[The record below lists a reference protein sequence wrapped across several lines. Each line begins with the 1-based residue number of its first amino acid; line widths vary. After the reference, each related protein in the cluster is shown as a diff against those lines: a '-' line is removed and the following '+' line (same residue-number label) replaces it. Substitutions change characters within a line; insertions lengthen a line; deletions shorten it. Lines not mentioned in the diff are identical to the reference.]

1 MESQKSRG
9 SDTPCPLCCWWCCH
23 PWDGP
28 DVHLPTRYDDRT
40 KKFTTVGHFCSFE
53 CAKAWGMD
61 NGGSRWGEMLE
72 FLALYR
78 KHAMGKYTPTTCA
91 PKRQTL
97 KMFGGPLTIEEFRK
111 NKNQIW
117 VHTPGDIHMVHTFS
131 TREEKA
137 AAPPGAGDAEDGSL
151 VLKRTKPLK
160 RAASKL
166 ESALGIT
173 RRQNQVL

>member
-1 MESQKSRG
+1 MAPDG
-9 SDTPCPLCCWWCCH
+9 ADTACPLACWWCCH
-23 PWDGP
+23 PWEGP
-28 DVHLPTRYDDRT
+28 DVHLPIKYNDRT
-40 KKFTTVGHFCSFE
+40 RKFTTVGHFCSFE

-78 KHAMGKYTPTTCA
+78 KHAMGKYVPTSVA

-111 NKNQIW
+111 NINVPW
-117 VHTPGDIHMVHTFS
+117 VHKPGDIHMAHTFTPKS
-131 TREEKA
+131 AAT
-137 AAPPGAGDAEDGSL
+137 AAPTEDQEEPSDL
-151 VLKRTKPLK
+151 VLKRNKPLK

-166 ESALGIT
+166 ESALGIV
-173 RRQNQVL
+173 RRRN

>member
-1 MESQKSRG
+1 
-9 SDTPCPLCCWWCCH
+9 
-23 PWDGP
+23 
-28 DVHLPTRYDDRT
+28 LPIKYDDRT
-40 KKFTTVGHFCSFE
+40 RKFTTVGHFCSFE

-78 KHAMGKYTPTTCA
+78 KHAMGKYTPTTVA

-97 KMFGGPLTIEEFRK
+97 KIFGGPLTIEEFRK

-117 VHTPGDIHMVHTFS
+117 VHTPGDIHKIHTFT

-137 AAPPGAGDAEDGSL
+137 AAPAAMDAEEGDL

-173 RRQNQVL
+173 RRQNQVV

>member
-1 MESQKSRG
+1 
-9 SDTPCPLCCWWCCH
+9 
-23 PWDGP
+23 
-28 DVHLPTRYDDRT
+28 
-40 KKFTTVGHFCSFE
+40 
-53 CAKAWGMD
+53 
-61 NGGSRWGEMLE
+61 MLE

-78 KHAMGKYTPTTCA
+78 KHAMGKYTPTTVA

-97 KMFGGPLTIEEFRK
+97 KIFGGPLTIEEFRK

-117 VHTPGDIHMVHTFS
+117 VHTPGDIHKIHTFT

-137 AAPPGAGDAEDGSL
+137 AAPAAMDAEEGDL

-173 RRQNQVL
+173 RRQNQVV

>member
-1 MESQKSRG
+1 
-9 SDTPCPLCCWWCCH
+9 
-23 PWDGP
+23 
-28 DVHLPTRYDDRT
+28 
-40 KKFTTVGHFCSFE
+40 
-53 CAKAWGMD
+53 MD

-72 FLALYR
+72 FLALYK
-78 KHAMGKYTPTTCA
+78 KHAMGKYTPTTVA

-117 VHTPGDIHMVHTFS
+117 VHVPGDIHMVHTFS

-137 AAPPGAGDAEDGSL
+137 AAPPGAGDSEDGSL
-151 VLKRTKPLK
+151 VLKRSKPLK

-173 RRQNQVL
+173 RRQNQVV

>member
-1 MESQKSRG
+1 MAGVPSAEH
-9 SDTPCPLCCWWCCH
+9 LLACWWCCH
-23 PWDGP
+23 PWEGP
-28 DVHLPTRYDDRT
+28 DVHLPIRYDDRT
-40 KKFTTVGHFCSFE
+40 RKFTTIGHFCSFE

-78 KHAMGKYTPTTCA
+78 KHAMGKYTPTALA

-111 NKNQIW
+111 SSGTKAPW
-117 VHTPGDIHMVHTFS
+117 VHVPGEVHMVYTFG
-131 TREEKA
+131 RGGA
-137 AAPPGAGDAEDGSL
+137 PDPPANPDAAPEGEGDL
-151 VLKRTKPLK
+151 KLKRTKPLR

-173 RRQNQVL
+173 RRKT

>member
-1 MESQKSRG
+1 MAGTRS
-9 SDTPCPLCCWWCCH
+9 PCCWWCCH
-23 PWDGP
+23 PWEGP
-28 DVHLPTRYDDRT
+28 DVHLPIRYDERT
-40 KKFTTVGHFCSFE
+40 KKFTTMGHFCSFE
-53 CAKAWGMD
+53 CAKAYGMD

-78 KHAMGKYTPTTCA
+78 KHALGKYVPLWPA

-97 KMFGGPLTIEEFRK
+97 QMFGGPLTIEEFRK
-111 NKNQIW
+111 SASNAPW
-117 VHTPGDIHMVHTFS
+117 VHVPGDIHMVHKIGTHIVAPKM
-131 TREEKA
+131 EE
-137 AAPPGAGDAEDGSL
+137 APEGEL

-173 RRQNQVL
+173 RRAPEK